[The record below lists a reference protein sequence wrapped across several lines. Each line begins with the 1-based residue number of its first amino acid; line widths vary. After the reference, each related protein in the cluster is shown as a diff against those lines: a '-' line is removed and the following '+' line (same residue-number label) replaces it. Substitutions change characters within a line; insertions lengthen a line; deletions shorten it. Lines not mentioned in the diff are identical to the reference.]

1 MTNHENATTRVLPV
15 EGGLGVVVE
24 GLDGELAGG
33 LLVSTVPSVSSSQFE
48 LISSES
54 FALVTYL
61 K

>member
-1 MTNHENATTRVLPV
+1 MANHEIATTTVLPV

-24 GLDGELAGG
+24 GLEGLTGG
-33 LLVSTVPSVSSSQFE
+33 PPDSSSQFE

>member
-1 MTNHENATTRVLPV
+1 MANHENATTMVLPV

-33 LLVSTVPSVSSSQFE
+33 PAIVPSDSSSQFE